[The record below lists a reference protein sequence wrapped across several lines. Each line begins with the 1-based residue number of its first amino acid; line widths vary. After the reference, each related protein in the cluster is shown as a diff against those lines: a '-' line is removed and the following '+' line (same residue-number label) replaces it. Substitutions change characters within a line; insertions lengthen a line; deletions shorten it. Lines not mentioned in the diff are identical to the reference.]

1 MKKLVS
7 FFLMISALSLP
18 ILLSA
23 EEKDI
28 INETMANNNIDP
40 LYEMLDKY
48 DQFDKEPHSCQKE
61 TMRPNGIIRLSRIE
75 VYPEYLDEYLKFA
88 IEVGEISLI
97 NEPGVLTMY
106 AVQQKDNPCIVTI
119 LETYSSEEAYRS
131 HIASDH
137 FQKYK
142 RGTLHMV
149 KHLDLIDQTAVN
161 PANKIVNYIEL

>member
-1 MKKLVS
+1 MKNLVS

-18 ILLSA
+18 VLLNA
-23 EEKDI
+23 EEKCI
-28 INETMANNNIDP
+28 NNETMANKNIGP
-40 LYEMLDKY
+40 FDKY

-75 VYPEYLDEYLKFA
+75 VYPKYLDEYLKFA

-149 KHLDLIDQTAVN
+149 KHLGLIDHTAVN
-161 PANKIVNYIEL
+161 HANKIVNYIEL